1 MFQFEMIFVFPG
13 TGSGF
18 KCPKLAEAHELFFSR
33 LSQEFATASFAHD
46 DVNSIYQLLRNN
58 NVSSFCVHGSSSP
71 LAFKSH
77 FKLNKKWDYV
87 KERSGLWP

>member
-1 MFQFEMIFVFPG
+1 
-13 TGSGF
+13 
-18 KCPKLAEAHELFFSR
+18 
-33 LSQEFATASFAHD
+33 
-46 DVNSIYQLLRNN
+46 
-58 NVSSFCVHGSSSP
+58 VSSFCVHGSSSS